1 MNYLLSCIL
10 LVDDDDND
18 NFFHKRTLEKT
29 GIAERVE
36 VVFTGEEA
44 LSYLE
49 SSVNQTGNSHPNII
63 FLDINMP
70 VMNGW
75 EFLEEYEKLPESA
88 RANTLVIMLTTS
100 LNPSDRERAEQNSLV
115 NGFINKPLEEE
126 HIKTIVAEHL
136 ERVGA

>member
-1 MNYLLSCIL
+1 MEHPLSCIL

-18 NFFHKRTLEKT
+18 NFFHKRTLEKIE
-29 GIAERVE
+29 IAERVE
-36 VVFTGEEA
+36 VAYTGEEA
-44 LSYLE
+44 LQYLQ
-49 SSVNQTGNSHPNII
+49 SSATKPDKKHPNII

-75 EFLEEYEKLPESA
+75 EFLNEYERLPETT

-100 LNPSDRERAEQNSLV
+100 LNPSDRQLAEQNPLV

-126 HIKTIVAEHL
+126 HIRKIVAEHL
-136 ERVGA
+136 ERVG